1 MAKKYNLSEGVAES
15 FEFVLTDPETK
26 KDLYYVL
33 RYPSAA
39 DFEPSKEIDAEID
52 IIKDKMEAPEATDSQ
67 KKAFQADI
75 DELEKKK
82 AKLFY
87 KLVTPVDHN
96 VDIEDVLNRVNVIV
110 VRNFNK
116 MISAG
121 IYPQKLWD

>member
-52 IIKDKMEAPEATDSQ
+52 TIKDRMEAPEATDSQ

-116 MISAG
+116 MISAELG
-121 IYPQKLWD
+121 A

>member
-1 MAKKYNLSEGVAES
+1 MAKRYNLSQGVQDS

-26 KDLYYVL
+26 KDLVYTL

-39 DFEPSKEIDAEID
+39 DFEPSKELDARIAELQE
-52 IIKDKMEAPEATDSQ
+52 KMEADETTNSQ
-67 KKAFQADI
+67 KKAFQTEIDDI
-75 DELEKKK
+75 EKEK

-87 KLVTPVDHN
+87 KLVSPVDHE

-116 MISAG
+116 MISGELGA
-121 IYPQKLWD
+121 

>member
-116 MISAG
+116 MISAELG
-121 IYPQKLWD
+121 A